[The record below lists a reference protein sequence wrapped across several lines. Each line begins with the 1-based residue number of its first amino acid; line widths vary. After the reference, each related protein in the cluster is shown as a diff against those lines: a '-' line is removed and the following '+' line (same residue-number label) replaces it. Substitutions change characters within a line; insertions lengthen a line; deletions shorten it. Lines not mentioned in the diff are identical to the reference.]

1 MAPMRRAAPRGE
13 ATRLLSILVLLGTVS
28 GCGYNEVITR
38 DEEVKAAWAE
48 VQNQY
53 KRRADLIPKLVRVV
67 RGSADFEQ
75 STLQNVV
82 EARARVGSM
91 QVDPSIIDD
100 PERLRQFEAAQQQ
113 LGSALNRLMV
123 VVERYPQLQAS
134 AAFRDLQAQIEGTE
148 NRIAVARQRYIE
160 AVARYNQTVLH
171 FPTSVGAKMRGKMV
185 RPTFEGNPANE
196 APPEVQF

>member
-1 MAPMRRAAPRGE
+1 MRRVDARGE
-13 ATRLLSILVLLGTVS
+13 AARLLSLLALIGTIS

-53 KRRADLIPKLVRVV
+53 KRRADLIPNLVRVV
-67 RGSADFEQ
+67 RGSAEFEQ
-75 STLQNVV
+75 DTLQKVV
-82 EARARVGSM
+82 DARARVGSM

-100 PERLRQFEAAQQQ
+100 PERLQQFEAAQQQ

-160 AVARYNQTVLH
+160 AVALYNQTVLH
-171 FPTSVGAKMRGKMV
+171 FPTSIGAKMRGKMV
-185 RPTFEGNPANE
+185 RPTFEGNPAEE